1 MNKIVESYKR
11 KLSSE
16 EGWVLK
22 RGAQLRIALCYPN
35 TYSIGMA
42 NLGFQAMYE
51 IFNNIPEVSC
61 ERVFLP
67 DGLRSPSVG
76 EGSSA
81 NERARSPRV
90 SRGSLR
96 NQALRIGHS
105 TLRARE
111 GTPLGRAAAT
121 SGYDA
126 LPRDRTSANIDE
138 LREYGRTNT
147 PLLSLESQTPVRD
160 FDVVAFSIS
169 FETDYFNMARMLQMS
184 GVPVWSKDRT
194 ARDPLIV
201 MGGAASFLN
210 PEPIADFTDVIGVG
224 EGEILGPKLIDA
236 IFENETRE
244 ETLLA
249 LARQGR
255 GFYIPSLYFVSY
267 HEDGTVAAYT
277 PTEPGVPV
285 RVGRAISAEN
295 PKEGSLRRAIRKGQ
309 LDIAAQLR
317 RDEVFAPATTIFAPQ
332 AEMGDR
338 FLVEISRGCSQG
350 CRFCWAGYNYWPPRV
365 VPARDILAKA
375 KQWRVKTDKIG
386 LVSTAVCDHPEIS
399 EILQGLRAMDYR
411 ISVSS
416 LRLDQIS
423 DELLDALVESRD
435 QQIAVAPETGS
446 DRLRRVIN
454 KNLTNDEIV
463 DICGA
468 VFDRGMLTV
477 KLYMM
482 VGLPTETDEDLEEM
496 IVLVERIKDRML
508 EAGKRFG
515 RAGKIIPS
523 LNGFVP
529 KPNTPFQ
536 WEPICE
542 EKELKR
548 RLKWVAKH
556 LARIPNVEVRTMS
569 ARIAHEQALLSSGD
583 RRIAQ
588 VIAATAR
595 FAGDLNRG
603 LRETGIDPHAHT
615 SRRRSYDETLPWEI
629 VDSGIS
635 RSFMQQE
642 DERAHEARSTA
653 PCPSVNQCTRC
664 GVCPTTWLAEA
675 APALV
680 QLKAFAP
687 AASQA
692 NA

>member
-1 MNKIVESYKR
+1 MKKIVESYKR
-11 KLSSE
+11 KLATE

-35 TYSIGMA
+35 TYAIGMA

-51 IFNNIPEVSC
+51 LFNNIPEVSC

-67 DGLRSPSVG
+67 DSSRSHK
-76 EGSSA
+76 GS
-81 NERARSPRV
+81 
-90 SRGSLR
+90 
-96 NQALRIGHS
+96 
-105 TLRARE
+105 
-111 GTPLGRAAAT
+111 

-126 LPRDRTSANIDE
+126 LPHGRASDTINELSEYERT
-138 LREYGRTNT
+138 RT

-169 FETDYFNMARMLQMS
+169 FETDYINMARMLQMS
-184 GVPVWSKDRT
+184 GIPVWSKDRT
-194 ARDPLIV
+194 KHDPLIV
-201 MGGAASFLN
+201 MGGASSFLN

-224 EGEILGPKLIDA
+224 EGEILGPKIVDA
-236 IFENETRE
+236 ILEHETKE
-244 ETLLA
+244 EVLLA
-249 LARQGR
+249 LAQQGR
-255 GFYIPSLYFVSY
+255 GFYVPSLYEVSY
-267 HEDGTVAAYT
+267 HEDETVAAYV
-277 PTEPGVPV
+277 PIIAGVPA

-295 PKEGSLRRAIRKGQ
+295 PKEGSLRRAIRKQQ

-317 RDEVFAPATTIFAPQ
+317 RDEVFAPSTTIFAPQ

-338 FLVEISRGCSQG
+338 FLIEISRGCSQG

-375 KQWRVKTDKIG
+375 TAWRSKTDKIG

-399 EILQGLRAMDYR
+399 EILQGLRAMEYR

-454 KNLTNDEIV
+454 KNLSNDEIV

-482 VGLPTETDEDLEEM
+482 VGLPTETDEDLDEM

-548 RLKWVAKH
+548 RLKFVSKK
-556 LARIPNVEVRTMS
+556 LARIPNVEVRAMS
-569 ARIAHEQALLSSGD
+569 ARIAHEQALFSSGD
-583 RRIAQ
+583 RRVAR
-588 VIAATAR
+588 VIEATAR
-595 FAGDLNRG
+595 LNGDLNAAI
-603 LRETGIDPHAHT
+603 RETGIDLHFHT
-615 SRRRSYDETLPWEI
+615 SRRRAYDEILPWDI

-635 RSFMQQE
+635 REFMQQE

-675 APALV
+675 PAALV
-680 QLKAFAP
+680 QLTAFASSP
-687 AASQA
+687 NGASA
-692 NA
+692 

>member
-11 KLSSE
+11 KLASE
-16 EGWVLK
+16 DGWLLK

-35 TYSIGMA
+35 VYSIGMA

-51 IFNNIPEVSC
+51 LFNNIPEVSC

-67 DGLRSPSVG
+67 DSSRGPSV
-76 EGSSA
+76 S
-81 NERARSPRV
+81 ERSV
-90 SRGSLR
+90 STRAVR
-96 NQALRIGHS
+96 NG
-105 TLRARE
+105 
-111 GTPLGRAAAT
+111 
-121 SGYDA
+121 SGYDVR
-126 LPRDRTSANIDE
+126 PRKGSEAIE
-138 LREYGRTNT
+138 EMREYERTRT

-169 FETDYFNMARMLQMS
+169 FETDYVNMARMLQMS

-194 ARDPLIV
+194 ERDPLIV

-210 PEPIADFTDVIGVG
+210 PEPIAEFTDVIGVG
-224 EGEILGPKLIDA
+224 EGEILGSKLIDA
-236 IFENETRE
+236 ILENQSKE
-244 ETLLA
+244 ELLLA

-267 HEDGTVAAYT
+267 HEDGTVASYT
-277 PTEPGVPV
+277 PTEEGVPA

-317 RDEVFAPATTIFAPQ
+317 RDEVFAPSTTIFAPQ

-399 EILQGLRAMDYR
+399 EILQGLRAMEYR

-423 DELLDALVESRD
+423 EELLDALVDSRD

-446 DRLRRVIN
+446 DRMRRVIN

-468 VFDRGMLTV
+468 VFDRGMLTI

-482 VGLPTETDEDLEEM
+482 VGLPTETDEDLDEM
-496 IVLVERIKDRML
+496 VVLVERIKDRML

-536 WEPICE
+536 WEPICA

-548 RLKWVAKH
+548 RLKYVCKK
-556 LARIPNVEVRTMS
+556 LARIPNVEVRAMS

-583 RRIAQ
+583 RRIARL
-588 VIAATAR
+588 IEATAR
-595 FAGDLNRG
+595 LNGDLNAAI
-603 LRETGIDPHAHT
+603 RESQIDTAFHT
-615 SRRRSYDETLPWEI
+615 SRARSHAEILPWEI
-629 VDSGIS
+629 VDSGLGRAFMEQEHE
-635 RSFMQQE
+635 RSQ
-642 DERAHEARSTA
+642 EARSTA

-680 QLKAFAP
+680 QLKAFATTAVQT
-687 AASQA
+687 AAS
-692 NA
+692 